1 MTTAEVIDTFCK
13 LDGSVIWTCT
23 LNQTNIKNNNNKFYI
38 MQLIKESGSGDHK
51 VYTRYGRVGY
61 DGSYGVR
68 YTGSLAGAKT
78 NFNKQFKSKTGN
90 VWNPPDNPSFKKI
103 PGKYFLCAMET
114 PQVTVKTVSIPASV
128 TKINIKPEILDLIK
142 FLSNKKTLT
151 KTMRT
156 LNIDTKR
163 MPLGKISKKQLDLA
177 REILNDIND
186 NISTYSPEK
195 LEDRSSDFY
204 TLIPYSDRKSVV

>member
-1 MTTAEVIDTFCK
+1 MTTAEVIDTFCT

-38 MQLIKESGSGDHK
+38 MQLIKESGSSDYK

-68 YTGSLAGAKT
+68 YTGSLVGAKN
-78 NFNKQFKSKTGN
+78 NFSKQFKSKTGN
-90 VWNPPDNPSFKKI
+90 VWNPPDNPSFKKVS
-103 PGKYFLCAMET
+103 GKYFLCAMET
-114 PQVTVKTVSIPASV
+114 PQVAVKTVSVPAPV
-128 TKINIKPEILDLIK
+128 TKINIKPEVLDLIK

-177 REILNDIND
+177 REILNDSF
-186 NISTYSPEK
+186 ISC
-195 LEDRSSDFY
+195 
-204 TLIPYSDRKSVV
+204 IM